1 MMNIF
6 IEKAIEG
13 DFEQLTQIQKDSFD
27 DESRTFN
34 NEPGGPIGY
43 DSKESQIE
51 FMKHG
56 HYYKILKDSEIVG
69 GVIVFTSSN
78 LVYNLGRIYIDPKHQ
93 NQGIGYQVIKLI
105 EAEYPEAQKW
115 WLDTPNWSVG
125 NHHFYE
131 KSGYVKTKE
140 EHGLF
145 IYEKC
150 MHSK

>member
-1 MMNIF
+1 MNVY
-6 IEKAIEG
+6 IEKANVDDSEL
-13 DFEQLTQIQKDSFD
+13 LTQIQQESFD

-34 NEPGGPIGY
+34 HEPGGPDGY

-51 FMKHG
+51 FMKQG
-56 HYYKILKDSEIVG
+56 HYYKIVKNSEIVG
-69 GVIVFTSSN
+69 GVIVFVGSN

-115 WLDTPNWSVG
+115 WLDTPSWSVG
-125 NHHFYE
+125 NHYFYE

-140 EHGLF
+140 ENGLF
-145 IYEKC
+145 IYEKR
-150 MHSK
+150 MRS